1 MNKLKKIIA
10 GVVGVAM
17 PLTAIG
23 GEIGE
28 IEWHGFLTSAV
39 AITSGAGDGVEY
51 SGGTSDDAGVK
62 DSRMGLSL
70 STRVDENWILAAQMK
85 ALGTEDYNLIIDWAF
100 ASYQVLDTT
109 TVLRFGKIKY
119 PVGLVNEYVE
129 VGYSYPWIRPPESF
143 YSQDLVGPNM
153 TRISFSGADASF
165 TKYTESSEYTLRVF
179 SGVVDVPDGHVNQLI
194 GAKFSFNLDDEIRFE
209 VATNTGEMEI
219 TDSSSDRFVMMDGQR
234 HTTHS
239 TGFMIDGENLV
250 FYSEFATATMGP
262 ALMDTDSAYVTL
274 GYRFGDYLPSVTFEK
289 WDVQGGWGQEVV
301 TLGVRKE
308 LSSNTALKV
317 EFKQITPEVGQKPPC
332 LAGPSSCT
340 GGQGLFDS
348 LVEEED
354 VNLFSVA
361 LEFVF

>member
-70 STRVDENWILAAQMK
+70 STRVDENWTLAAQMK
-85 ALGTEDYNLIIDWAF
+85 ALGTDDFNLIMDWAF
-100 ASYQVLDTT
+100 ASYQVPDTT

-143 YSQDLVGPNM
+143 YSQDVVGPN
-153 TRISFSGADASF
+153 TR
-165 TKYTESSEYTLRVF
+165 
-179 SGVVDVPDGHVNQLI
+179 
-194 GAKFSFNLDDEIRFE
+194 
-209 VATNTGEMEI
+209 
-219 TDSSSDRFVMMDGQR
+219 
-234 HTTHS
+234 
-239 TGFMIDGENLV
+239 
-250 FYSEFATATMGP
+250 
-262 ALMDTDSAYVTL
+262 
-274 GYRFGDYLPSVTFEK
+274 
-289 WDVQGGWGQEVV
+289 
-301 TLGVRKE
+301 
-308 LSSNTALKV
+308 
-317 EFKQITPEVGQKPPC
+317 
-332 LAGPSSCT
+332 
-340 GGQGLFDS
+340 
-348 LVEEED
+348 
-354 VNLFSVA
+354 
-361 LEFVF
+361 